1 MTDEEINAL
10 ASQLAAALAAP
21 ISAMIQAQ
29 HAPLVAEIKRRQ
41 SNGNNNGNRPMSKKQ
56 FQALFM
62 TGSSLFGNNRSG
74 NKMNQL

>member
-10 ASQLAAALAAP
+10 AAQLAAALAGP
-21 ISAMIQAQ
+21 IGAMIQAQ

-41 SNGNNNGNRPMSKKQ
+41 GNGNNNAMSKKQ

-62 TGSSLFGNNRSG
+62 TGSSLFGN
-74 NKMNQL
+74 